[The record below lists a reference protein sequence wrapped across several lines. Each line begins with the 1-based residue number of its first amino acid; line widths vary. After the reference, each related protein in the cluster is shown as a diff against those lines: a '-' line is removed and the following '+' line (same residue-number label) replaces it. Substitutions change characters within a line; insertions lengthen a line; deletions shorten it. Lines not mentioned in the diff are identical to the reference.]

1 MRIEAYSQ
9 IQNLYNV
16 SKPAAKTES
25 NVTADFKDKLHI
37 SESGKDLQVA
47 KKAVSEAP
55 DIREDKVAAIKS
67 AYESGLYNVSANE
80 FAEKVMSSY
89 AQTL

>member
-16 SKPAAKTES
+16 SKPTAKTGAG
-25 NVTADFKDKLHI
+25 VTADFRDKLHI
-37 SESGKDLQVA
+37 SESGRDLQVA
-47 KKAVSEAP
+47 KKAISEAP
-55 DIREDKVAAIKS
+55 DIRADKVEALKS
-67 AYESGLYNVSANE
+67 AYQSGLYNVSGND
-80 FAEKVMSSY
+80 FAEKVMSAY

>member
-16 SKPAAKTES
+16 SKPAGKTEP
-25 NVTADFKDKLHI
+25 NVMADFRDKLHI
-37 SESGKDLQVA
+37 SESGRDLQVA
-47 KKAVSEAP
+47 KKAVSEAA
-55 DIREDKVAAIKS
+55 DIRADRVNAIKS

-80 FAEKVMSSY
+80 FAEKVMSNY